1 MSKKEKV
8 EAMVEGGKASAAP
21 PLGSA
26 LGPLGV
32 NIGEVINKINE
43 KTAAYKGMKVPV
55 AVVVDTSS
63 KEFDVEVGSPP
74 TSALIK
80 KELGIEKGAGI
91 PHKDKVGNL
100 GIEQA
105 IKIAKMKIDSMMAR
119 DLKSAV
125 KTVVG
130 SCNSLGVLVEG
141 KTAVEI
147 NKDIDAGKFDR
158 EINAEAVEVPAEK
171 KAVLKEQL
179 EEVRKFYEKDLAKIK
194 AEKEAEKE
202 AAPAE
207 AAAEAGKPAAP
218 SATPGKAEKAPAKAA
233 AKPAEKKK

>member
-21 PLGSA
+21 PLGPA

-32 NIGEVINKINE
+32 NIGEVISKINE

-55 AVVVDTSS
+55 TVVVDTSS
-63 KEFDVEVGSPP
+63 KEFSIEVGSPP

-80 KELGIEKGAGI
+80 KELGVDKGAGI

-100 GIEQA
+100 AIEQA
-105 IKIAKMKIDSMMAR
+105 IKIAKMKIDSMMTR

-125 KTVVG
+125 KTVAG

-141 KTAVEI
+141 KTSSEI
-147 NKDIDAGKFDR
+147 NKDIDAGRFDK
-158 EINAEAVEVPAEK
+158 EIKAEDTEVPAEK
-171 KAVLKEQL
+171 KEVLKGQL

-194 AEKEAEKE
+194 ADKE
-202 AAPAE
+202 AAKE
-207 AAAEAGKPAAP
+207 AAAAPVESAAPAA
-218 SATPGKAEKAPAKAA
+218 AGAKAAPAAKAPA

>member
-1 MSKKEKV
+1 MGKKEKI

-21 PLGSA
+21 PLGPA

-55 AVVVDTSS
+55 TVVVDTSS

-74 TSALIK
+74 VSALIK
-80 KELGIEKGAGI
+80 KELGIDKGAGI

-100 GIEQA
+100 AIEQA

-119 DLKSAV
+119 DLKAAV
-125 KTVVG
+125 KTVAG
-130 SCNSLGVLVEG
+130 SCNSLGILVEG
-141 KTAVEI
+141 KVSSEI
-147 NKDIDAGKFDR
+147 NKDIDAGKYDK
-158 EINAEAVEVPAEK
+158 EIKAETTEVSAEK

-194 AEKEAEKE
+194 ADKEAAKE
-202 AAPAE
+202 AAAAPAE
-207 AAAEAGKPAAP
+207 GAAPAAGAAKAAAPAA
-218 SATPGKAEKAPAKAA
+218 KAAAPA